1 MTFVNWL
8 SQIFVVTR
16 FSLLSVPERKGSAM
30 ATVFGIAG
38 VVAVLVGVL
47 SISYGFRQAMT
58 AAGQPDCAVVMRTGS
73 DNEMTSNLTL
83 DEGNVVADST
93 FLARNE
99 YGPAASS
106 ELYVILNLPKR
117 STGTDANVPLRGIH
131 QQAYAV
137 RKNFKIIAGHKFE
150 PGRNEVIVGRA
161 AANEFSGCELGGT
174 IPVGGQKWKVVGI
187 FACDGGV
194 AESEMWADAPLIQE
208 TYHRGSTFQS
218 VYCKLKSA
226 KDYQAFE
233 DELTSDP
240 RIKVTVKKETQYYSD
255 QSRVMTSII
264 TTLGFSI
271 STLMAIGA
279 VFGALNTMYSAVAAR
294 TREVAT
300 LRALGFGT
308 APVVISVLIEALALA
323 LVGGIVGGGVAYA
336 MFDGY
341 QAATMNF
348 QSFTQVA
355 FAFAVTPGLLIQ
367 GAIFAAVIGFFGG
380 LFPAIRAAR
389 MQIAPA
395 LREL

>member
-1 MTFVNWL
+1 
-8 SQIFVVTR
+8 VTK
-16 FSLLSVPERKGSAM
+16 FSLQSVPERKGAAM

-47 SISYGFRQAMT
+47 SIAYGFRQAMT
-58 AAGQPDCAVVMRTGS
+58 AAGQPDCAVVMRTSS
-73 DNEMTSNLTL
+73 DNEMTSNLTME
-83 DEGNVVADST
+83 EGTIISDSPY
-93 FLARNE
+93 LARNE
-99 YGPAASS
+99 NGPAASA

-117 STGTDANVPLRGIH
+117 STGTDANLPLRGIH

-161 AANEFSGCELGGT
+161 AASEFSGCELGSKL
-174 IPVGGQKWKVVGI
+174 PVAGQQWTVVGI
-187 FACDGGV
+187 FSCDGGV
-194 AESEMWADAPLIQE
+194 AESEMWADAPLIQQ
-208 TYHRGSTFQS
+208 TYHRGSTFQA
-218 VYCKLKSA
+218 VYCRLKSA
-226 KDYQAFE
+226 NDYQAFE
-233 DELTSDP
+233 DQLTSDP
-240 RIKVTVKKETQYYSD
+240 RLKVTVKRESQYYAD
-255 QSRVMTSII
+255 QSHVMTMII

-271 STLMAIGA
+271 ATMMAIAA

-308 APVVISVLIEALALA
+308 APVVISVLIEALVLA
-323 LVGGIVGGGVAYA
+323 LVGGIIGGGVAYL

-355 FAFAVTPGLLIQ
+355 FAFAVTPELLIQ
-367 GAIFAAVIGFFGG
+367 GALFAAVIGFFGG